1 MPLEGRRSYKV
12 ISKGKHR
19 LYTEIGKAM
28 GTKLARISELS
39 KEKPNMVFT
48 SIGHLINEEML
59 KDCHKDMD
67 GKKAV
72 GIDGITKESYGKNLD
87 DNLKDLVN
95 RLKRKAYK
103 PKPAKRVEIPK
114 DNGKTRPLSIYCYE
128 DKLVQEAL
136 RRVLEAVFEPHFY
149 DEMMG
154 FRQNRGCHDA
164 LKKLNVMLE
173 KRKTNWVLD
182 ADIKGFF
189 DHLDHDWIV
198 RFVESRITDPN
209 IIRLIRR
216 MLKAGIMRDY
226 RFEETEE
233 GSGQGSVC
241 SPVLANIYMHY
252 VLVWWFKEKVQPYL
266 KGYSG
271 LVVYADDFVVCF
283 QYKDEA
289 ERFYE
294 LLKRRMAKFGLEIEE
309 NKTRLIEFGRFA
321 DRNRQNR
328 GEGKPETF
336 DFLGFTHYCSKAEG
350 GWFRVKRKTSK
361 KKFARACKNFHQ
373 EIKNMRTWKL
383 SLIFKKVNQMLVG
396 YYNYYGVTD
405 NGRSLYN
412 LLNRVDKT
420 LFYWLNRRSNKK
432 SYTWGQYNQMKEY
445 YSLAEPKV
453 HVNIYDGYSPMY

>member
-103 PKPAKRVEIPK
+103 PKPAKRVEIQK
-114 DNGKTRPLSIYCYE
+114 KKKKTRL
-128 DKLVQEAL
+128 QEAL

-252 VLVWWFKEKVQPYL
+252 VLVWWFKEKIQPTL

-271 LVVYADDFVVCF
+271 IVVYADDFVVCF

-294 LLKRRMAKFGLEIEE
+294 RLKNRMGNFGLSLEE
-309 NKTRLIEFGRFA
+309 EKSRLIEFGRFA
-321 DRNRQNR
+321 EKECAKR
-328 GEGKPETF
+328 GQRPETF
-336 DFLGFTHYCSKAEG
+336 TFLGFTHYCSKSRNG
-350 GWFRVKRKTSK
+350 RFRVKRKTSRK
-361 KKFARACKNFHQ
+361 KLSKKLSEVHRK
-373 EIKNMRTWKL
+373 IGSMRTMKTKDIVKKL
-383 SLIFKKVNQMLVG
+383 NEILAG
-396 YYNYYGVTD
+396 YYHYYGITD
-405 NGRSLYN
+405 NSRSLKSFRYE
-412 LLNRVDKT
+412 VMKS
-420 LFYWLNRRSNKK
+420 LFYWLNRRSQKK
-432 SYTWGQYNQMKEY
+432 SYNWVEFLNMLD
-445 YSLAEPKV
+445 SAHPLAEAR
-453 HVNIYDGYSPMY
+453 IYVSIYA